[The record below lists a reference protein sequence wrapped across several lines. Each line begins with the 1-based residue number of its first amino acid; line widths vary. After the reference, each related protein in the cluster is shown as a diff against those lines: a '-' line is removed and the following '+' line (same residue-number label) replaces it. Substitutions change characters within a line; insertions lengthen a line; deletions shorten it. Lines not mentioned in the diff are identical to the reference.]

1 MAFRIE
7 FSEQAEDDLNEIL
20 RYINDELFNPQAAER
35 FYQAV
40 DEKLELLREHPYI
53 FPLYHYEKLSAEGFH
68 FVVISNYLMFYII
81 DDDTSVVSIARLL
94 YGKRYIPAI
103 FENSQE

>member
-1 MAFRIE
+1 MAFRVE
-7 FSEQAEDDLNEIL
+7 FSDQAADDLNEII

-35 FYQAV
+35 FYHAV
-40 DEKLELLREHPYI
+40 SEKLELLREQPYI
-53 FPLYHYEKLSAEGFH
+53 FPLYHDEKLSAEGFH
-68 FVVISNYLMFYII
+68 FVVIGNYLMFYII

-94 YGKRYIPAI
+94 YGKRDISAI